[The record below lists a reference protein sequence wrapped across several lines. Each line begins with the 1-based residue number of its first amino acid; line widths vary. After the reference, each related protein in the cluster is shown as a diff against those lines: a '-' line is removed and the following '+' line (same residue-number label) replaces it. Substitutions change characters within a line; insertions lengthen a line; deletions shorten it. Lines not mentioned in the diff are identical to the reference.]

1 MKKES
6 TKIKNSNIKKRS
18 IYTIV
23 FAVVFIAA
31 IIFVNVFAVSLA
43 QKLPTTLDLTTES
56 SNTLT
61 GENIDYIKSVDLPI
75 EIIVCATREGYT
87 GSEMVNYAYSVYSVN
102 ENDTKDNY
110 FNITINLLE
119 SYAKYNDKIS
129 VSYIDPQTPEFRNLE
144 SEYDVE
150 IAYGDIIVRCTRP
163 DENKKDKKFET
174 VITFNDIYELYDAAS
189 ASGGAMYG
197 YSSYTITATNIETN
211 LSSAIYTVASS
222 DKKKVGLLSAHSTKD
237 ADVAFTTALA
247 EYNYELLDIDGIIN
261 ADSIKDMDTLLLVA
275 PKTDLTAAELT
286 AIDKFL
292 DNDGK
297 KGKNFLVFASTVS
310 PATPNLNEFLEEWGI
325 RVKNGMAYDTNA
337 GYRLGDGVSMMLFN
351 KGNKLT
357 SGINSAEKLYYCGD
371 IVSTEVAYETA
382 GTRTTNLLM
391 TTSSYAVTAPKGSN
405 GYTPSSEDVKGE
417 MPLAIA
423 TKDVAYDSNYDEVTS
438 YVGFFASTDFI
449 NEAWEQFGDNGNMD
463 FAISVTNVLSGRD
476 ISSMY
481 FLPKITDLTNLD
493 SAFTDAEYTAVYII
507 FIVVIPA
514 LFLIGGGL
522 VWFRRRNR

>member
-1 MKKES
+1 
-6 TKIKNSNIKKRS
+6 
-18 IYTIV
+18 
-23 FAVVFIAA
+23 
-31 IIFVNVFAVSLA
+31 
-43 QKLPTTLDLTTES
+43 
-56 SNTLT
+56 
-61 GENIDYIKSVDLPI
+61 
-75 EIIVCATREGYT
+75 
-87 GSEMVNYAYSVYSVN
+87 
-102 ENDTKDNY
+102 
-110 FNITINLLE
+110 
-119 SYAKYNDKIS
+119 
-129 VSYIDPQTPEFRNLE
+129 
-144 SEYDVE
+144 
-150 IAYGDIIVRCTRP
+150 
-163 DENKKDKKFET
+163 
-174 VITFNDIYELYDAAS
+174 
-189 ASGGAMYG
+189 
-197 YSSYTITATNIETN
+197 
-211 LSSAIYTVASS
+211 
-222 DKKKVGLLSAHSTKD
+222 
-237 ADVAFTTALA
+237 
-247 EYNYELLDIDGIIN
+247 
-261 ADSIKDMDTLLLVA
+261 
-275 PKTDLTAAELT
+275 
-286 AIDKFL
+286 
-292 DNDGK
+292 
-297 KGKNFLVFASTVS
+297 
-310 PATPNLNEFLEEWGI
+310 
-325 RVKNGMAYDTNA
+325 MAYDTNA

-449 NEAWEQFGDNGNMD
+449 NEVWEQFGDNGNMD